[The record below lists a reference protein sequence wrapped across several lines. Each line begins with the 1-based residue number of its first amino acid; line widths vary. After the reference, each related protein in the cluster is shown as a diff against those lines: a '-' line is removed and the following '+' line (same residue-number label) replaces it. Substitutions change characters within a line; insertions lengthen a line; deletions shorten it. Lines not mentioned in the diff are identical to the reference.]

1 MITQVYFWIFSMA
14 ALLTALGVLVS
25 RHPIHAAISLIG
37 TMVSLAGIY
46 SLIASPFLATLQ
58 ILVYAGAIIMLL
70 VFVIMVL
77 NSAKDE
83 HTPRWDLTATI
94 AVVPALAVGAFLLM
108 VIEKANA
115 FQPFGLAPA
124 DAPAAR
130 GTVETLSRLLFPDQL
145 GAWSFLFLVVG
156 LLLLSAIVGAVL
168 LAKRHLDG
176 AAASSNPHSGGH
188 R

>member
-46 SLIASPFLATLQ
+46 SLVASPFLATLQ

-83 HTPRWDLTATI
+83 HTPRWDLTACLT
-94 AVVPALAVGAFLLM
+94 VVPAVAVGVFLLM

-115 FQPFGLAPA
+115 AQSFGLAPN
-124 DAPAAR
+124 DAPASR
-130 GTVETLSRLLFPDQL
+130 GTVEALSKLLFPDQL

-168 LAKRHLDG
+168 LAKRHLDVP
-176 AAASSNPHSGGH
+176 AATSTPQSGVH